1 MNIYKRMRQLL
12 VNKDPRLIGKV
23 VTVSGGRTTI
33 QTPSGG
39 LVTVVGTGVAEG
51 GMAYYKGGVLEG
63 EAPALTTYEID
74 V

>member
-1 MNIYKRMRQLL
+1 MNVYKKMRQLL
-12 VNKDPRLIGKV
+12 VNQDPRLIGKV
-23 VTVSGGRTTI
+23 VTVSGGRSII

-39 LVTVVGTGVAEG
+39 LVTVVGTGVAVG

-63 EAPALTTYEID
+63 EAPTMTTYEVD

>member
-12 VNKDPRLIGKV
+12 VNQDPRLIGKV
-23 VTVSGGRTTI
+23 VTVSGGLTTI

-39 LVTVVGTGVAEG
+39 LVTVVGIGVAVG